1 MNAGWWVRLEGEER
15 DLRDLAMH
23 FSAPSLEVVEEDG
36 AFWLGSSDFA
46 ALVEPERVQQGGRAL
61 LALAS
66 GALHVEFGRFA
77 PPRVT
82 AAVLVDDTGA
92 KKHFIHVTSSIR
104 MHGEIN
110 ARVERSRP
118 DGSVEIVASQ
128 VQTSEWAELAQR
140 DADVEDVLA
149 ILGREDV
156 RWHDLYHVFEIV
168 EADVGGRMFSDGWV
182 TKAAVRLFTRTANSR
197 RAIGGEARHGHDRI
211 DPPKKPLPRN
221 EAHDLVLGLVRRWL
235 AEKAPPKPAREVV
248 LGVRPA
254 QERAATISD
263 EIRR

>member
-1 MNAGWWVRLEGEER
+1 VVVRLEGEER

-23 FSAPSLEVVEEDG
+23 FGAPSLEVVEEDG
-36 AFWLGSSDFA
+36 SFWLGSSDFA
-46 ALVEPERVQQGGRAL
+46 TLADAERVQQRGRAL
-61 LALAS
+61 VAVAS

-82 AAVLVDDTGA
+82 AAVLVDGTGA
-92 KKHFIHVTSSIR
+92 KKHFVHITSSIR
-104 MHGEIN
+104 VRGEIN

-118 DGSVEIVASQ
+118 DGSVEIVELLAPP
-128 VQTSEWAELAQR
+128 VETSEWAELARR

-168 EADVGGRMFSDGWV
+168 ECDVGPRMFSDGWATKTAV
-182 TKAAVRLFTRTANSR
+182 TLFTRTANSR
-197 RAIGGEARHGHDRI
+197 RAIGGEARHGHTRF
-211 DPPKKPLPRN
+211 DPPKNPLPRK

-248 LGVRPA
+248 VGMKPA
-254 QERAATISD
+254 QERAASISD
-263 EIRR
+263 EIS